1 MHAESA
7 GDGGLLFAEAQ
18 YYIASNSSTVLQN
31 LDLKVFENLDKIQS
45 IVKKAGLIGKMLL
58 YGS

>member
-1 MHAESA
+1 MHADSA

-31 LDLKVFENLDKIQS
+31 LDLKVFENLDQIQS
-45 IVKKAGLIGKMLL
+45 IVKNRSYRQMLL

>member
-1 MHAESA
+1 MHADSA

-31 LDLKVFENLDKIQS
+31 LDLKVFENLDQIQS
-45 IVKKAGLIGKMLL
+45 IVKKQVL
-58 YGS
+58 